1 MFQELGITSF
11 IDNDAECLESV
22 FSDPEGNAGDAIIAG
37 VGKLVHFDCDRTGGE
52 HVMSVGS
59 LDQPLR

>member
-1 MFQELGITSF
+1 MVQELGITSF

-22 FSDPEGNAGDAIIAG
+22 FNDPEGNAQEAIIAG

>member
-1 MFQELGITSF
+1 MIQELGIASF
-11 IDNDAECLESV
+11 IDDDTDCLESV
-22 FSDPEGNAGDAIIAG
+22 FSDPEGNARDTIVAG

>member
-1 MFQELGITSF
+1 MFQEIGITSF
-11 IDNDAECLESV
+11 VDNDAECLESI
-22 FSDPEGNAGDAIIAG
+22 FEDPEGNAGRAIVAG
-37 VGKLVHFDCDRTGGE
+37 EGKLVHFDCDRTGGE

>member
-11 IDNDAECLESV
+11 IDNDADCLESV
-22 FSDPEGNAGDAIIAG
+22 FIDPEGNAWDTIIAG

-52 HVMSVGS
+52 HVISVGS

>member
-1 MFQELGITSF
+1 MFQEFGITNF

-22 FSDPEGNAGDAIIAG
+22 FNDPEGNAGGTIVAG

-52 HVMSVGS
+52 HVMSVGN
-59 LDQPLR
+59 LNQPLR